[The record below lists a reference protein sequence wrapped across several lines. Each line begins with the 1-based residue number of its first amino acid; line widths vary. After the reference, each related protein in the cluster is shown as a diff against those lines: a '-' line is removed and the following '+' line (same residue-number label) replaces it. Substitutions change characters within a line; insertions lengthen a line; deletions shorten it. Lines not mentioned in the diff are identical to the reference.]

1 MDNVRENIIDLVKQ
15 NPAGIPLKKLAV
27 FYNQRYRENLTLS
40 SLGFDSIVGLI
51 KSLDS
56 DLVLEGQIVRHMD
69 HCAKSKAKVENG
81 GPAKAAEQPTVTN
94 RKVLRNVV
102 ALIKGHPEGI
112 LLKKLA
118 VVYSQE
124 YKHNLVLAS
133 LGYKTISSLVASL
146 KELVVR
152 EDVVFHGSQQ
162 QPKTTVS
169 GKAAEN
175 DSRPVTPQ
183 GPQRPRPSVSAP
195 LVDVAPP
202 NVPVPSPLERQ
213 RTPSQGQLY
222 QRVVEVSS
230 QVTVSFTS
238 SAIMCD
244 IGCKLLCL
252 YYRVLFLIFQF

>member
-1 MDNVRENIIDLVKQ
+1 MDYVKENIIDLVKQ
-15 NPAGIPLKKLAV
+15 NPAGIPLKKLSV

-40 SLGFDSIVGLI
+40 LLGFDSIVSLI
-51 KSLDS
+51 TSLDS

-69 HCAKSKAKVENG
+69 HCAKSKAKVENRG
-81 GPAKAAEQPTVTN
+81 TAKAAEQPTVTN
-94 RKVLRNVV
+94 RKVLKNVV

-112 LLKKLA
+112 PLKKLA

-146 KELVVR
+146 KGLVVR

-169 GKAAEN
+169 GKPAEN

-183 GPQRPRPSVSAP
+183 GAQHPRPSVSAP
-195 LVDVAPP
+195 LVDVAPL

-213 RTPSQGQLY
+213 RTPSQVQLY

-230 QVTVSFTS
+230 QDTFSFVSSFPSCVTL
-238 SAIMCD
+238 
-244 IGCKLLCL
+244 LLCL